1 MKRIVVSLLC
11 LAIVFAMTLTFV
23 ACDEAAGTLPG
34 GDGNAVTGGTT
45 GGDTTGGMVDG
56 GKSDGGETTKTY
68 TEEDAKLAFTGMTE
82 QLGKQETY
90 SVDVTITLKVP
101 MKGINIEVPIPVK
114 VEADATA
121 KIYHARIVIPGA
133 LTKDTVNS
141 TVEIFLTPEGT
152 YLGSDADVTDDRG
165 NMVMS
170 YLFFPQVTSD
180 IITEIVA
187 WIDQDEGTDP
197 ADTGLGDINLD
208 DINFDDI
215 TGSIDLDDI
224 TGSVGLD
231 DLLGFTNKLPKVKLK
246 LEAGENGG
254 YRLTA
259 SADAKELVNAMISTV
274 IGWLQYSPKDVAAL
288 IFTSE
293 RLATYGEMTVEEMLA
308 SLDALLGEDTVDRI
322 LEQLLPYIA
331 GNTEE
336 PVTYDAVPTDGEGET
351 DASAVSEARQAVMD
365 MFGDMSLLE
374 IILAS
379 QRVELSDN
387 LTDADKE
394 KMYEYIADMILAE
407 FDEEKI
413 GDLLTVGEETTLNEF
428 LQNAVFTECNASV
441 TFTLTETYLPTA
453 VTAEAKLGWQ
463 KPQSSGSVTA
473 SASMAYTYG
482 QTVTLPDDMLL
493 LPADEEAYEDLSGD
507 QIRIVLTCET
517 NGFTVASAKATIG
530 GETIDLRVSVD
541 AETGAIILSGIELN
555 DDTSVG
561 YLEVEVTMTKTVGD
575 RTYTYKLT
583 PMIET
588 AD

>member
-11 LAIVFAMTLTFV
+11 LAIVFAMALSFV
-23 ACDEAAGTLPG
+23 ACDEAAGTLRG

-45 GGDTTGGMVDG
+45 GGDTTGGA
-56 GKSDGGETTKTY
+56 TTKTY
-68 TEEDAKLAFTGMTE
+68 TEEDAKLAFTGMAE

-101 MKGINIEVPIPVK
+101 VRGMNIEVPIPVK

-133 LTKDTVNS
+133 LTGDTVNS
-141 TVEIFLTPEGT
+141 TVEVFLTPEGT
-152 YLGSDADVTDDRG
+152 YLGSDTDVTDDRG
-165 NMVMS
+165 NTVMS

-180 IITEIVA
+180 IITEILA
-187 WIDQDEGTDP
+187 WIDRDEGTDP
-197 ADTGLGDINLD
+197 ADTGLGDIN
-208 DINFDDI
+208 FDDI
-215 TGSIDLDDI
+215 AGSIDLGDI
-224 TGSVGLD
+224 PGSAGLD
-231 DLLGFTNKLPKVKLK
+231 DLLGFANKLPKVKLK

-259 SADAKELVNAMISTV
+259 SADAKELVNAMVSTV

-288 IFTSE
+288 IFKPE
-293 RLATYGEMTVEEMLA
+293 RLATYGEMTVEALLA
-308 SLDALLGEDTVDRI
+308 NLDALLGEDTVDRI

-331 GNTEE
+331 GNTEK
-336 PVTYDAVPTDGEGET
+336 PAAYDAVPTDGEGGT
-351 DASAVSEARQAVMD
+351 DAPAVSEARQAVLD

-379 QRVELSDN
+379 QGVELPDN
-387 LTDADKE
+387 QTAEDKAA
-394 KMYEYIADMILAE
+394 MYEHIAETILAE

-428 LQNAVFTECNASV
+428 LQNVVFTECNASV

-463 KPQSSGSVTA
+463 KPQSSSSVTA
-473 SASMAYTYG
+473 SASVAYTYG
-482 QTVTLPDDMLL
+482 QTVTLPDNMLL
-493 LPADEEAYEDLSGD
+493 LPTGEKAYRDLSGD

-530 GETIDLRVSVD
+530 GETIDLQVSVD
-541 AETGAIILSGIELN
+541 AETGTIILSGIELN

-575 RTYTYKLT
+575 RTYTCKLT
-583 PMIET
+583 PMVET
-588 AD
+588 AV

>member
-11 LAIVFAMTLTFV
+11 LAIVFAMALSFV
-23 ACDEAAGTLPG
+23 ACDEAAGTLPD

-45 GGDTTGGMVDG
+45 GGDTTG

-90 SVDVTITLKVP
+90 SVDVTVTLKAPVRG
-101 MKGINIEVPIPVK
+101 MNIEVPIPVK

-133 LTKDTVNS
+133 LTGDTVNS
-141 TVEIFLTPEGT
+141 TVEVFLTPEGT
-152 YLGSDADVTDDRG
+152 YLGSDTDVTDDRG
-165 NMVMS
+165 NTVMS

-180 IITEIVA
+180 IITEILA
-187 WIDQDEGTDP
+187 WIDRNEETDP
-197 ADTGLGDINLD
+197 ADTGLGDIDLGN
-208 DINFDDI
+208 INFDDI
-215 TGSIDLDDI
+215 AGSIDLDGI
-224 TGSVGLD
+224 TGSAGLD
-231 DLLGFTNKLPKVKLK
+231 DLLGFANKLPKVKLK

-259 SADAKELVNAMISTV
+259 SADAKELVNAMVSTV

-288 IFTSE
+288 IFKPE
-293 RLATYGEMTVEEMLA
+293 RLATYGEMTVEELLA

-336 PVTYDAVPTDGEGET
+336 PATYDAVPTDGEGET
-351 DASAVSEARQAVMD
+351 DTPAVSEARQAVLD

-379 QRVELSDN
+379 QGVELPDN
-387 LTDADKE
+387 LTAEDKAA
-394 KMYEYIADMILAE
+394 MYEHIAETILAE

-428 LQNAVFTECNASV
+428 LQNVVFTECSASV

-453 VTAEAKLGWQ
+453 VTAEAKLGWE

-473 SASMAYTYG
+473 SASLAYTYG

-493 LPADEEAYEDLSGD
+493 LPTGEKAYRDLSGD

-517 NGFTVASAKATIG
+517 NGFTVASAKAMIG
-530 GETIDLRVSVD
+530 GEAIDLQVSVD

-575 RTYTYKLT
+575 RTYTCKLT
-583 PMIET
+583 PMVET